1 MPGREDNEP
10 AGIRIL
16 EERNTIPI
24 LYYLSEHGSCRKTD
38 IYRDVTRNSR
48 IPELLD
54 MMEGCR
60 IIHQERVGVRD
71 TEVIISITDAGRAV
85 VNNLDSIAHI
95 ITDNTVNRS
104 G

>member
-1 MPGREDNEP
+1 MSGKGENEP
-10 AGIRIL
+10 VEMRVF

-48 IPELLD
+48 IPDLLD

-85 VNNLDSIAHI
+85 VNSLDSIAHI
-95 ITDNTVNRS
+95 ITDHPANIQN
-104 G
+104 

>member
-1 MPGREDNEP
+1 MSEKGENEP
-10 AGIRIL
+10 VEMRVF

-48 IPELLD
+48 IPDLLD

-60 IIHQERVGVRD
+60 IIHQEKVGARD
-71 TEVIISITDAGRAV
+71 AEVIITITDAGRAV

-95 ITDNTVNRS
+95 IADNAGN
-104 G
+104 

>member
-1 MPGREDNEP
+1 MSGKGENEP
-10 AGIRIL
+10 VEMRVF

-38 IYRDVTRNSR
+38 IYSDVTRNSR
-48 IPELLD
+48 IPDLLH

-60 IIHQERVGVRD
+60 IIHQEKVGARD
-71 TEVIISITDAGRAV
+71 AEVIITITDAGRAV

-95 ITDNTVNRS
+95 IADNTGN
-104 G
+104 

>member
-1 MPGREDNEP
+1 MSGKGENEP
-10 AGIRIL
+10 VEMRVF

-48 IPELLD
+48 IPDLLD

-60 IIHQERVGVRD
+60 IIHQQKVGARD
-71 TEVIISITDAGRAV
+71 AEVIITITDAGRAV

-95 ITDNTVNRS
+95 IADNTGN
-104 G
+104 

>member
-1 MPGREDNEP
+1 MSGKGENEP
-10 AGIRIL
+10 VEMRVF

-38 IYRDVTRNSR
+38 IYRNVTRNSR
-48 IPELLD
+48 IPNLLD

-60 IIHQERVGVRD
+60 IIHQEKVGARD
-71 TEVIISITDAGRAV
+71 AEVIITITDAGRAV

-95 ITDNTVNRS
+95 IADNTGN
-104 G
+104 

>member
-1 MPGREDNEP
+1 MSGKGDNEP
-10 AGIRIL
+10 VGIKIL

-48 IPELLD
+48 IPDLLD
-54 MMEGCR
+54 MMEDCR
-60 IIHQERVGVRD
+60 IIQQQRIGVRD

-104 G
+104 R

>member
-1 MPGREDNEP
+1 
-10 AGIRIL
+10 
-16 EERNTIPI
+16 
-24 LYYLSEHGSCRKTD
+24 
-38 IYRDVTRNSR
+38 
-48 IPELLD
+48 
-54 MMEGCR
+54 MMEDCR
-60 IIHQERVGVRD
+60 IIQQQRIGVRD

>member
-1 MPGREDNEP
+1 MSGKGENEP
-10 AGIRIL
+10 VEMRVF

-48 IPELLD
+48 IPNLLD

-60 IIHQERVGVRD
+60 IIHQEKVGARD
-71 TEVIISITDAGRAV
+71 AEVIITITDTGRAV

-95 ITDNTVNRS
+95 IADNTGN
-104 G
+104 